1 MQGLEFQMPVGPI
14 VQKALLEEKLV
25 LISAG
30 SNIIRFVPPLII
42 EREHVDEMVRRLTA
56 VLE

>member
-1 MQGLEFQMPVGPI
+1 MPVGPI